1 MKFVFFAVILL
12 CTFTVWYFIQ
22 LQKKKGKL
30 INLVYLGSFMGMPYL
45 LLVSPV
51 RELGERVV
59 TREDGGDQDGSLKKG

>member
-1 MKFVFFAVILL
+1 LVFYS
-12 CTFTVWYFIQ
+12 TTE
-22 LQKKKGKL
+22 KKRGKL

-59 TREDGGDQDGSLKKG
+59 TREDGGDQDSSLKKG